1 MRTRPRDYVDVFEI
15 LTGNRVY
22 PFGKIMCSVFPADIR
37 SLFVPSPREWRWIHL
52 PRLVLPERILSSPR
66 LSLSRADKFLQDYP
80 VVLRK
85 IVRGEE
91 EPVRRNRGGGG
102 NLKGSC
108 LNRVKRVEN
117 WEKMRR
123 SWTFFGGGTWISI
136 RVIEDSNN
144 NKSVLKTSI
153 FIHTIFIGCLCWDAF
168 NWF

>member
-1 MRTRPRDYVDVFEI
+1 MNSPSEI
-15 LTGNRVY
+15 G
-22 PFGKIMCSVFPADIR
+22 PAR
-37 SLFVPSPREWRWIHL
+37 K
-52 PRLVLPERILSSPR
+52 ILSSPR

-91 EPVRRNRGGGG
+91 EPVRRNRGDGG

-123 SWTFFGGGTWISI
+123 SWTFFGGGYM
-136 RVIEDSNN
+136 DKY
-144 NKSVLKTSI
+144 KSDRR
-153 FIHTIFIGCLCWDAF
+153 F
-168 NWF
+168 